1 MVEFGLKLDDNKVSE
16 WSEFYLDYDKLKAV
30 LKKAKASKKKYDDQA
45 KKRPEDA
52 SKILTAHQL
61 GNKEHV
67 TITPSGST
75 ANLASLGHKAL
86 SREDTM
92 ESTFGGDDDALPTIS
107 ESTSLLSTSPSHSGL
122 QQYASPSQPKELDK
136 NTIFSHRALTD
147 IQDYF
152 GSRYERTMRGYLKE
166 IDERADEFAE
176 LLSEEQKKVVQFY
189 HDKLSEL
196 EKRFSLLI
204 ESVASSAMFRR
215 SIYATDEEDI
225 TRNAK
230 NLLLAG
236 HHRRTAS
243 DMTPRQRLDFLISKI
258 QAKLQDSKP
267 QQEKKKRDPAH
278 TKLTNEDSDDE
289 GDDGVKDEKALAEA
303 DSIKRALID
312 QYRTAKLLQN
322 YAILNYTGFVKIIK
336 KHDKTIPDRK
346 GSFKSMLL
354 PENLFHEGQAVE
366 KLAAQYE
373 AYYATWFCEGDIRAA
388 HAQMLP
394 KRGDGLEMDWS
405 QLRLGYRMGMC
416 AVLALWVCWDS
427 VWGLV
432 ADGNSTIGGRSAFP
446 VFRACGGI
454 LLLQWFWGTSVFIWT
469 RYRIN
474 YIYLFDFN
482 PKIVATPLGI
492 FEEAVDNTLVFMMLM
507 LLYYKVCFTLCG
519 L

>member
-16 WSEFYLDYDKLKAV
+16 WSDFYLDYDKLKDE
-30 LKKAKASKKKYDDQA
+30 LKKAKVLKKKYDDQA

-52 SKILTAHQL
+52 AKILNAHQS

-75 ANLASLGHKAL
+75 ANLTSIGHRSL
-86 SREDTM
+86 SREDTR
-92 ESTFGGDDDALPTIS
+92 ESTFGGDEDAAIT
-107 ESTSLLSTSPSHSGL
+107 ESTSLLINSPSDSGL
-122 QQYASPSQPKELDK
+122 QYASPTHPKELDK
-136 NTIFSHRALTD
+136 NLSFSHKAISD
-147 IQDYF
+147 IQGYF
-152 GSRYERTMRGYLKE
+152 GSRYERTMRGYLKDV
-166 IDERADEFAE
+166 DEKADEFGE

-189 HDKLSEL
+189 YDKLSEL
-196 EKRFSLLI
+196 EKLFALLI
-204 ESVASSAMFRR
+204 ESVASSDMFRR

-225 TRNAK
+225 TRHAK
-230 NLLLAG
+230 LFAAG
-236 HHRRTAS
+236 RHRRASS
-243 DMTPRQRLDFLISKI
+243 DMTPRQRLDFLISK
-258 QAKLQDSKP
+258 LQFKVHDTKSR
-267 QQEKKKRDPAH
+267 EKQRDPAQ
-278 TKLTNEDSDDE
+278 TKLPNEDSDDE
-289 GDDGVKDEKALAEA
+289 GDGIKDKKALAEA

-322 YAILNYTGFVKIIK
+322 FAILNYTGFVKIIK
-336 KHDKTIPDRK
+336 KHDKTIPERK
-346 GSFKSMLL
+346 GRFKNMLL
-354 PENLFHEGQAVE
+354 PENLFNEGLALE

-373 AYYATWFCEGDIRAA
+373 TYYANWFCEGDIRAA
-388 HAQMLP
+388 NAQMLP

-432 ADGNSTIGGRSAFP
+432 SDGNSTIGGRSAFP

-454 LLLQWFWGTSVFIWT
+454 LLLQWFWGSSVFIWT

-492 FEEAVDNTLVFMMLM
+492 FEEAVDNTLVFMSLM
-507 LLYYKVCFTLCG
+507 LLYYKVC
-519 L
+519 